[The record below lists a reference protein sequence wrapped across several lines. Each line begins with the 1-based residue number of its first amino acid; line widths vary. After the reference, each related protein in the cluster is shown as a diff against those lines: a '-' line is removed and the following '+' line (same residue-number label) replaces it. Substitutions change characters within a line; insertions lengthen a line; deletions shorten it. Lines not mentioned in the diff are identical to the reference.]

1 MKKAEW
7 AGRFTSFYRVT
18 GECAGFARF
27 LDFKK
32 KEFQTANQSR
42 PW

>member
-18 GECAGFARF
+18 GECVGVH
-27 LDFKK
+27 KI
-32 KEFQTANQSR
+32 
-42 PW
+42 P